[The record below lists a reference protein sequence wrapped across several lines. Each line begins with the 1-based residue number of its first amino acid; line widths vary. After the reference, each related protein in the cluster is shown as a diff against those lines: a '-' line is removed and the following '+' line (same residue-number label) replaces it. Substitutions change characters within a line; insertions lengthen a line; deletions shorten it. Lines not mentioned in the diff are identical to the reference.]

1 MFSNVSPKHLFV
13 VSNCAWMF
21 QEEHRF
27 NQALK
32 LKHVVP
38 KKQFPGSLTA
48 CILNFAF
55 QLLDVGRK
63 GFNDLGH
70 SLIVILYQRAMNN
83 KERWQAEASAKT
95 DANYI
100 ASSNHIASPDE

>member
-1 MFSNVSPKHLFV
+1 
-13 VSNCAWMF
+13 MF

-70 SLIVILYQRAMNN
+70 LRIRRADGTLETCVAGEIVPL
-83 KERWQAEASAKT
+83 
-95 DANYI
+95 
-100 ASSNHIASPDE
+100 

>member
-1 MFSNVSPKHLFV
+1 MFPIVSPKHLFV

-48 CILNFAF
+48 CILNLASH
-55 QLLDVGRK
+55 LLDVGRK
-63 GFNDLGH
+63 GCNDLDH
-70 SLIVILYQRAMNN
+70 SWIFTQRAMNN
-83 KERWQAEASAKT
+83 KERKQAEASAKT
-95 DANYI
+95 DANYL
-100 ASSNHIASPDE
+100 ASCNHNASPDG